1 MGWSDE
7 QPMKASAMKA
17 SNGAVTRLAS
27 SVKRLAS
34 YGRGRMMPAL
44 LNGFEADGLIET
56 GEADEA
62 VDDGA
67 EGRDLTELHA
77 EDGGDQI
84 KMGHG
89 DEAPV
94 EGADYYENGC
104 EYVEFLHD
112 FSPCSL

>member
-1 MGWSDE
+1 MGWSE
-7 QPMKASAMKA
+7 EKPMNAAAMKG
-17 SNGAVTRLAS
+17 SNGA
-27 SVKRLAS
+27 VKRLAS

-44 LNGFEADGLIET
+44 LNGFEADGLIQT
-56 GEADEA
+56 GEADEG

-67 EGRDLTELHA
+67 EGRDFTELHA

-94 EGADYYENGC
+94 QGADYY
-104 EYVEFLHD
+104 
-112 FSPCSL
+112 